1 MGRYTASPFS
11 GLRRMLDLSGFSL
24 VGKWA
29 TVRRWAV
36 KGGWAVL
43 DQGLFSG
50 ANFLVNILLAR
61 WLPPEE
67 YGAFAVAL
75 SVFYLLAG
83 FHTAVLTEPMMVF
96 GAGKYRAHFRK
107 YLGML
112 LWGHWAISVL
122 IALVLGGAAL
132 VMARL
137 GSAAM
142 AQALAGLAISSPFLL
157 LLWLA
162 RRAPYVEMRPGWAVL
177 GSGVNLLVTLG
188 GLFLLWR
195 LGPLSSLTSLVLL
208 GASGAVAS
216 FVLLLHIG
224 PEMAGFV
231 GRPTPGMVL
240 RDHRDYGSWN
250 ILAFIAYWAS
260 GQILMLLIP
269 IFLGLAASAA
279 VAATWNLYRPV
290 SLFMQS
296 LGLVI
301 LPTFSRWVD
310 QGVPGLEL
318 RRRVS
323 RLAFLLGGAVALYG
337 LMLTLG
343 AKPVLHLLYAGKYDN
358 YSELIAWLGLIWV
371 LAAGI
376 TIGQGLL
383 RARGQ
388 TKNIFC
394 IWATSSIFAFVA
406 GVPALIYLG
415 LRGAFLAFALS
426 YTIALVL
433 TWKFERKQ

>member
-1 MGRYTASPFS
+1 MNSWHPEVQT
-11 GLRRMLDLSGFSL
+11 L
-24 VGKWA
+24 
-29 TVRRWAV
+29 RRWAT
-36 KGGWAVL
+36 KGGLAVL

-96 GAGKYRAHFRK
+96 GAGKYREHFRK

-112 LWGHWAISVL
+112 LWGHWAISAL
-122 IALVLGGAAL
+122 IALVLGTAAF

-137 GSAAM
+137 GSPPM
-142 AQALAGLAISSPFLL
+142 AQALAGLAIASPFLL

-162 RRAPYVEMRPGWAVL
+162 RRAPYVEMRPQWAVV

-195 LGPLSSLTSLVLL
+195 LGLLSSLTGLVLL
-208 GASGAVAS
+208 GSAGAVAS
-216 FVLLLHIG
+216 FVLLLHIR
-224 PEMAGFV
+224 PRVVGFV
-231 GRPTPGMVL
+231 KNPTPGMVL
-240 RDHRDYGSWN
+240 ADHRSYGGWN
-250 ILAFIAYWAS
+250 VLAFVAYWAS
-260 GQILMLLIP
+260 GQIIMMLLIP

-279 VAATWNLYRPV
+279 VAAVWNLYRPV

-310 QGVPGLEL
+310 QGVPGPEL
-318 RRRVS
+318 RRRVT
-323 RLAFLLGGAVALYG
+323 RLALLLGGTVGLYG
-337 LMLTLG
+337 FVLTLG
-343 AKPVLHLLYAGKYDN
+343 AEPVLHLLYGEKYN
-358 YSELIAWLGLIWV
+358 EHWMLVGLFGASSAASVATGIFVSLLKARGETRAVSAVWAMSAVLIAV
-371 LAAGI
+371 LSVP
-376 TIGQGLL
+376 LMYL
-383 RARGQ
+383 
-388 TKNIFC
+388 
-394 IWATSSIFAFVA
+394 A
-406 GVPALIYLG
+406 GVEGAIVAVLCSYLS
-415 LRGAFLAFALS
+415 AFW
-426 YTIALVL
+426 IAQRRVGGVDDD
-433 TWKFERKQ
+433 